1 MNINDKINILNDKI
15 LYYENNLEE
24 HYRILREDLE
34 ILLEGDQEVILSVIE
49 DIKLIIIALINERQ
63 ALTNQ
68 G

>member
-1 MNINDKINILNDKI
+1 MNINDKINMLDDKI

-34 ILLEGDQEVILSVIE
+34 ILLEGDREVILSVIE

>member
-1 MNINDKINILNDKI
+1 MNINDKINILDDKI

-34 ILLEGDQEVILSVIE
+34 ILLEGDREVILSVIE